1 MEMTNLFK
9 VFKSFINRQDDE
21 VLNSYEHPHR
31 RYLIFQMQK
40 RGKGDD
46 TVTQCSGTD
55 SGFIPNA
62 KFH

>member
-9 VFKSFINRQDDE
+9 VLKSFINRQDDE
-21 VLNSYEHPHR
+21 VLNSYEHPHQ

-46 TVTQCSGTD
+46 
-55 SGFIPNA
+55 I
-62 KFH
+62 

>member
-9 VFKSFINRQDDE
+9 VLKSFINRQDDE
-21 VLNSYEHPHR
+21 VLNSSEHPQQ

-40 RGKGDD
+40 RGRRGDD
-46 TVTQCSGTD
+46 IVQWH
-55 SGFIPNA
+55 GFIPNA